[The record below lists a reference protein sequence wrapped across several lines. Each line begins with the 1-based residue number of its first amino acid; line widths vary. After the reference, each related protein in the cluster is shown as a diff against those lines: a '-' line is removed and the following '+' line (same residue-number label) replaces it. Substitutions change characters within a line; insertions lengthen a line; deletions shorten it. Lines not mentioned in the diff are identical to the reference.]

1 MKFFKYQ
8 ALSNDFAIADE
19 DACEMG
25 FSSLARILCERKKG
39 AGADGLL
46 IFARDKKSVRI
57 FNADG
62 SEADMCGNGL
72 RCCALHALRTTGKFP
87 DALVTA
93 AGSIET
99 RLICRSPFV
108 CALNLGRPI
117 FSDLP
122 DGAGGEG
129 CRAIALNTGAPHI
142 VVADCGLACA
152 ESLWRRNK
160 DSFNVDWVQIKKDG
174 VLKIVT
180 FERGV
185 GRTAACGTGAACRFC
200 RFEAGFGVFG
210 LNRQGK
216 RGGRRHGS
224 VRGKRKHLDC
234 GRSAF
239 RLRRKFLRRR
249 FLLKRRIYGKGNL
262 HGFGHAV

>member
-19 DACEMG
+19 DACKMG

-122 DGAGGEG
+122 DGAGGGGLSRG
-129 CRAIALNTGAPHI
+129 CPEYGRAPYRGRRLRACLCRELVAAQQGQLQRGLGANKK
-142 VVADCGLACA
+142 G
-152 ESLWRRNK
+152 RRFENS
-160 DSFNVDWVQIKKDG
+160 DIRARRRAHGG
-174 VLKIVT
+174 VRHG
-180 FERGV
+180 RG
-185 GRTAACGTGAACRFC
+185 CRFC

-210 LNRQGK
+210 LNR
-216 RGGRRHGS
+216 
-224 VRGKRKHLDC
+224 
-234 GRSAF
+234 
-239 RLRRKFLRRR
+239 
-249 FLLKRRIYGKGNL
+249 
-262 HGFGHAV
+262 

>member
-87 DALVTA
+87 DADRK
-93 AGSIET
+93 ST
-99 RLICRSPFV
+99 RLNSSHSGQARMPS
-108 CALNLGRPI
+108 
-117 FSDLP
+117 
-122 DGAGGEG
+122 
-129 CRAIALNTGAPHI
+129 
-142 VVADCGLACA
+142 
-152 ESLWRRNK
+152 
-160 DSFNVDWVQIKKDG
+160 
-174 VLKIVT
+174 
-180 FERGV
+180 
-185 GRTAACGTGAACRFC
+185 
-200 RFEAGFGVFG
+200 
-210 LNRQGK
+210 
-216 RGGRRHGS
+216 
-224 VRGKRKHLDC
+224 
-234 GRSAF
+234 SA
-239 RLRRKFLRRR
+239 
-249 FLLKRRIYGKGNL
+249 
-262 HGFGHAV
+262 

>member
-1 MKFFKYQ
+1 
-8 ALSNDFAIADE
+8 
-19 DACEMG
+19 
-25 FSSLARILCERKKG
+25 
-39 AGADGLL
+39 
-46 IFARDKKSVRI
+46 
-57 FNADG
+57 
-62 SEADMCGNGL
+62 MCGNGL

-108 CALNLGRPI
+108 CALNLGRR

-129 CRAIALNTGAPHI
+129 CRTVALNTGAPHI

-160 DSFNVDWVQIKKDG
+160 DSFNVDWVQINKDG

-185 GRTAACGTGAACRFC
+185 GRTAACGTGAAAAFAASR
-200 RFEAGFGVFG
+200 RVWGF
-210 LNRQGK
+210 RT
-216 RGGRRHGS
+216 
-224 VRGKRKHLDC
+224 
-234 GRSAF
+234 
-239 RLRRKFLRRR
+239 
-249 FLLKRRIYGKGNL
+249 
-262 HGFGHAV
+262 

>member
-72 RCCALHALRTTGKFP
+72 RCCALHALRTTGKFH

-93 AGSIET
+93 AGSRGCPEYG
-99 RLICRSPFV
+99 RAPYRGRQLRACLCREHV
-108 CALNLGRPI
+108 AAQQGQLQRGLGANKKGRH
-117 FSDLP
+117 FENSDIR
-122 DGAGGEG
+122 ARRRAHGGVRHG
-129 CRAIALNTGAPHI
+129 
-142 VVADCGLACA
+142 
-152 ESLWRRNK
+152 
-160 DSFNVDWVQIKKDG
+160 
-174 VLKIVT
+174 
-180 FERGV
+180 RG
-185 GRTAACGTGAACRFC
+185 CRFC

>member
-1 MKFFKYQ
+1 MKFTKMHGIG
-8 ALSNDFAIADE
+8 NDYIYVNCFEEKVDNPEKVSIYVSD
-19 DACEMG
+19 
-25 FSSLARILCERKKG
+25 RRKG
-39 AGADGLL
+39 IGSDGLVL
-46 IFARDKKSVRI
+46 IMPSDKADFRMRI

-129 CRAIALNTGAPHI
+129 CRAVAQNTGAPHI
-142 VVADCGLACA
+142 VVANCGLACA
-152 ESLWRRNK
+152 ESMWRRNK

-174 VLKIVT
+174 ILKIVT

-185 GRTAACGTGAACRFC
+185 GRTAACGTGAAAAFAASRRVLGFSDLTAKVSAEGGDTEVYEENGNIWIAGEARF
-200 RFEAGFGVFG
+200 VY
-210 LNRQGK
+210 
-216 RGGRRHGS
+216 
-224 VRGKRKHLDC
+224 D
-234 GRSAF
+234 
-239 RLRRKFLRRR
+239 
-249 FLLKRRIYGKGNL
+249 GN
-262 HGFGHAV
+262 FCADDFC

>member
-117 FSDLP
+117 FS
-122 DGAGGEG
+122 
-129 CRAIALNTGAPHI
+129 
-142 VVADCGLACA
+142 
-152 ESLWRRNK
+152 
-160 DSFNVDWVQIKKDG
+160 
-174 VLKIVT
+174 
-180 FERGV
+180 V
-185 GRTAACGTGAACRFC
+185 GRGGLSRGCPEYGRAPYRGRRLRACLCREHVAAQQGQLQRGLGANKQGRRFENSDIRARRGAHGGVRYGRGCRFC

>member
-8 ALSNDFAIADE
+8 ALSNDFAIAYE

-25 FSSLARILCERKKG
+25 FSCLARILCERKKG

-129 CRAIALNTGAPHI
+129 CRAVALNTGAPHI

-152 ESLWRRNK
+152 ESMWRRNK
-160 DSFNVDWVQIKKDG
+160 DSFNVDWVQINKDG

-185 GRTAACGTGAACRFC
+185 GRTAACGTGAAAAFAASRRVLGFSDLTAKVSAEGGDTEVYEENGNIWIAGEARF
-200 RFEAGFGVFG
+200 VY
-210 LNRQGK
+210 
-216 RGGRRHGS
+216 
-224 VRGKRKHLDC
+224 D
-234 GRSAF
+234 
-239 RLRRKFLRRR
+239 
-249 FLLKRRIYGKGNL
+249 GN
-262 HGFGHAV
+262 FCADDFC